1 MNGFSQPWLPRL
13 LLGLVTLAGFADGAQ
28 AADRFALLVG
38 HDEGGPGQQR
48 LAYSH
53 ADVERVETVL
63 AQIGGFDEIRILKN
77 PRARDLSAAL
87 DRLEQDAAMARA
99 EGGSPLIV
107 FYYSGHARTA
117 ALSLGSEDVD
127 LDWLRARLEK
137 VPAAL
142 RLVVLDACQSGEFSS
157 VKGAS
162 PAAEFAVSS
171 TERLSMEGLA
181 VLASSTGS
189 ELSQESEQIRG
200 SFFTH
205 HLASG
210 LWGPADAN
218 DDGRVSLEEAYRH
231 AYRETVL
238 STAETRVGRQHPTLE
253 LAVRGHGQ
261 LVLTEP
267 RASRSM
273 LHIPAGVAESVVVA
287 TPKGS
292 IWAEVETS
300 RDEGSALALPEGNYL
315 LLLRRGDEVRRCS
328 TSLTEGQILDVD
340 AADCQR
346 VEAGAG
352 LPKRREP
359 AWKKLSLEGGIGAG
373 SARGD
378 AYIQTLFDFGYR
390 GGQTFTFLYRVNAG
404 YEINEW
410 FEVQLNFQ
418 QLEDMA
424 FVQSTP
430 SNRGVATWSAHGLT
444 ASARGA
450 LPLFGGWF
458 VPYLQAGAGMAWART
473 DINALIEHQF
483 GPQLE
488 AAGGLRFMFGRHVG
502 LFFQTGWT
510 HAPVIKN
517 LFDET
522 HDVGGIRGFMGMR
535 IAP

>member
-1 MNGFSQPWLPRL
+1 VSAIAQPWSL
-13 LLGLVTLAGFADGAQ
+13 LLLLVAATVAAPAE

-38 HDEGGPGQQR
+38 HDAGGPGQQR

-53 ADVERVETVL
+53 SDVERLEAVL
-63 AQIGGFDEIRILKN
+63 GRIGGFDRVRKLEN
-77 PRARDLSAAL
+77 PKGRELAEALDQLARDTA
-87 DRLEQDAAMARA
+87 DARDNGA
-99 EGGSPLIV
+99 SPLVV
-107 FYYSGHARTA
+107 FYYSGHARGS
-117 ALSLGSEDVD
+117 ALSLGPEDVD
-127 LDWLRARLEK
+127 LDWLRARLERI
-137 VPAAL
+137 PAAL
-142 RLVVLDACQSGEFSS
+142 KVVILDACQSGEFSS
-157 VKGAS
+157 VKGAI

-171 TERLSMEGLA
+171 TERLGMEGLA

-189 ELSQESEQIRG
+189 ELSQESERIRG

-205 HLASG
+205 HLTSG

-218 DDGRVSLEEAYRH
+218 EDGRVSLEEAYRY

-273 LHIPAGVAESVVVA
+273 LHIPAGVAESVVIA

-300 RDEGSALALPEGNYL
+300 RDEGSALALPEGEYL
-315 LLLRRGDEVRRCS
+315 LLLRRRDEVHRCS
-328 TSLTEGQILDVD
+328 TSLAEGQIVDVD
-340 AADCQR
+340 LADCQR
-346 VEAGAG
+346 VEGGGG
-352 LPKRREP
+352 LPKQREP
-359 AWKKLSLEGGIGAG
+359 FWRDLSFEAG
-373 SARGD
+373 VGSGSIRGD
-378 AYIQTLFDFGYR
+378 PYVLRLLDFGYR
-390 GGQTFTFLYRVNAG
+390 GGHTLTLFYRVNAG

-418 QLEDMA
+418 QLADTA

-430 SNRGVATWSAHGLT
+430 TNRGVASWSAHGLT
-444 ASARGA
+444 ASARGS

-458 VPYLQAGAGMAWART
+458 VPYVQAGAGLAWART
-473 DINALIEHQF
+473 DINAQVEHQF

-488 AAGGLRFMFGRHVG
+488 AAGGLRFMFGDHVG
-502 LFFQTGWT
+502 LFLQTGWT
-510 HAPVIKN
+510 HARVIDN
-517 LFDET
+517 LFGET
-522 HDVGGIRGFMGMR
+522 HDVGGIRGFLGMR
-535 IAP
+535 AAL